1 MTRPSENWQHLAEQ
15 ASHEMDLEKLRETI
29 KKLTRALAECEE
41 KSREERNDQNSALR
55 SDAHTP

>member
-1 MTRPSENWQHLAEQ
+1 
-15 ASHEMDLEKLRETI
+15 LRETI